1 LLLTE
6 DEKKIVEVLLALD
19 GIRCGYGLWSD
30 KKTYSGYG
38 LCSDKK
44 TYRVFRRR
52 TGEIFHSCSNH
63 LRFFTV
69 IFKEFYQEV
78 TKDYV

>member
-1 LLLTE
+1 MLLTE

-19 GIRCGYGLWSD
+19 GIRC
-30 KKTYSGYG
+30 GYG

>member
-1 LLLTE
+1 MLLTE

-19 GIRCGYGLWSD
+19 GIRCGYGLLD
-30 KKTYSGYG
+30 NG